1 MCWWNDMDD
10 DLRACTD
17 VWRELHPMDYNP
29 LDLED
34 PWGHADDAWNDDNDN
49 DDDDDWC

>member
-10 DLRACTD
+10 DLRACAD

-29 LDLED
+29 LDMED
-34 PWGHADDAWNDDNDN
+34 PWGHADDAWDNDN
-49 DDDDDWC
+49 YNDDDWC